1 MQSSLARSSSSV
13 SFAFGQIARPVEK
26 NMPNLIVRL
35 EGDLWR
41 IRPDQGELDAA
52 EQQELRDYFDE
63 IRMAY
68 RIEHGSFAFVATFR
82 GRHSTRHSNI
92 FMMAALRLI
101 RFDCVRE
108 PNKSDAAN
116 PAIASGLQHLYR
128 WRGVAD
134 TGRSAHSA
142 LT

>member
-35 EGDLWR
+35 EGDFWR

-68 RIEHGSFAFVATFR
+68 RLEHGQLCVPGNIPWETLYERLKHFYD
-82 GRHSTRHSNI
+82 GRAEVYP
-92 FMMAALRLI
+92 F
-101 RFDCVRE
+101 
-108 PNKSDAAN
+108 
-116 PAIASGLQHLYR
+116 
-128 WRGVAD
+128 
-134 TGRSAHSA
+134 
-142 LT
+142 